1 MATSGTYNFTLDI
14 VDIIEEAYERTG
26 RELKRGY
33 DYQTARRSLDMLLLE
48 WQNRG
53 LNLWTIETAS
63 QALTAGQSAYT
74 LTAEKLDIVDALIRT
89 NAGNVSSQTDLYM
102 RRMSINDYARQTNK
116 LTQGQPAQ
124 YWVEKAPTGITVN
137 LWPTPD
143 STQPYVLFYYY
154 MKRIEDSG
162 KPGSNTLD
170 IPDRYLSALC
180 SGLAYKL
187 AMKDAETMQMA
198 GMLKQEYEEQ
208 WNMASDAARDK
219 ASMFVRPGGYRNL

>member
-1 MATSGTYNFTLDI
+1 
-14 VDIIEEAYERTG
+14 
-26 RELKRGY
+26 
-33 DYQTARRSLDMLLLE
+33 
-48 WQNRG
+48 
-53 LNLWTIETAS
+53 
-63 QALTAGQSAYT
+63 
-74 LTAEKLDIVDALIRT
+74 
-89 NAGNVSSQTDLYM
+89 
-102 RRMSINDYARQTNK
+102 
-116 LTQGQPAQ
+116 
-124 YWVEKAPTGITVN
+124 
-137 LWPTPD
+137 
-143 STQPYVLFYYY
+143 